1 MTRRPSIIL
10 CLAAVGLASCATTSQ
25 QGTLAEL
32 VNVEADL
39 DEVYLVD
46 GLERAAE
53 SYRRYLEETSESALT
68 PEAMRRLRPQTLR

>member
-1 MTRRPSIIL
+1 MTRHSAIIF
-10 CLAAVGLASCATTSQ
+10 CIAAIGLASCATTSQ

-32 VNVEADL
+32 ANVDADL

-53 SYRRYLEETSESALT
+53 SIRQ
-68 PEAMRRLRPQTLR
+68 RLGDLL